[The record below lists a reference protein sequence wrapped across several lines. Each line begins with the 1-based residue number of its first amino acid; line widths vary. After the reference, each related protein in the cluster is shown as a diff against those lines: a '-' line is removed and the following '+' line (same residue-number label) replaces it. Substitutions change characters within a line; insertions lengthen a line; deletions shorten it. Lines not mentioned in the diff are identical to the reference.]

1 MGMDKI
7 EIIAVVFA
15 VLVVFCGIGAGIG
28 GLVIEEAASNHAQV
42 ISEKTGAELVKITA
56 ADGTSVLA
64 YRTADGQYINAE
76 SMIDAYKG
84 YTEDVILYVVEDG
97 SIIGESNAGITFYHG
112 TGLLNSGAGK
122 VLGNL
127 IFANKN
133 PQP

>member
-28 GLVIEEAASNHAQV
+28 GLVIEEATGNHAQALA
-42 ISEKTGAELVKITA
+42 EKTGAELVKLTA

-76 SMIDAYKG
+76 SMLDAYKG
-84 YTEDVILYVVEDG
+84 YTEDIVLYFTEND
-97 SIIGESNAGITFYHG
+97 SIIGEASAGITFYHG
-112 TGLLNSGAGK
+112 TGLWNSGAGK
-122 VLGNL
+122 ALKGL
-127 IFANKN
+127 IFPNK
-133 PQP
+133 PSHP